1 MVGLLASK
9 GDFKPLLNIDEVDA
23 IFDAPLEMFLKVF
36 LLLNLFNFELPTFSW
51 VINPYVKGAVS
62 HVSYKPCVSR
72 FSLPISWKMI
82 SNSSTMQCNE

>member
-1 MVGLLASK
+1 VVGLLASK

-51 VINPYVKGAVS
+51 VII
-62 HVSYKPCVSR
+62 HKPLCEEYSFTWVIQA
-72 FSLPISWKMI
+72 L
-82 SNSSTMQCNE
+82 C